1 MVKNKVI
8 FILISIIFILLCMST
23 VLGTLLNRSLSSEYI
38 KQEGS
43 DATELFG
50 SGDSIISSK
59 TEFITDKI
67 NINTAS
73 KDELKRLKGIGE
85 AIAQNIIDYRNE
97 YGNFD
102 SIEEIINVKGIGKAK
117 FEDIKDHITVW
128 EQMRL

>member
-1 MVKNKVI
+1 MMKNKVI

-43 DATELFG
+43 DATEPFG

-117 FEDIKDHITVW
+117 FEDIKDHITV
-128 EQMRL
+128 

>member
-50 SGDSIISSK
+50 SGYSIISSK

-85 AIAQNIIDYRNE
+85 AIAQNIIDYRDE

>member
-1 MVKNKVI
+1 MENNIVKNKVI

-43 DATELFG
+43 DATEPFG
-50 SGDSIISSK
+50 SGNLIISSE

-85 AIAQNIIDYRNE
+85 AIAQNIIDYRDE
-97 YGNFD
+97 YGKFD

-117 FEDIKDHITVW
+117 FEDIKDHITV
-128 EQMRL
+128 

>member
-85 AIAQNIIDYRNE
+85 AIAQNIIDYRDE
-97 YGNFD
+97 DGNFD

>member
-85 AIAQNIIDYRNE
+85 AIAQNIIDYRDE

-117 FEDIKDHITVW
+117 FEDIKDHITV
-128 EQMRL
+128 

>member
-117 FEDIKDHITVW
+117 FEDIKDHITV
-128 EQMRL
+128 

>member
-85 AIAQNIIDYRNE
+85 AIAQNIIDYRDE